1 MKVNNL
7 YKEINHNGILKIKN
21 KKEKIDD
28 YLNHMEDRR
37 MGLALLIRPSEQI
50 QRKIAEIVR
59 VIQKIE
65 PDQYF
70 YKNYQ
75 HHITLLDFTT
85 ARQDFKYSKEQIKI
99 YTAITEDVLKNIKK
113 FKIHCKGL
121 IASNDAILVKGF
133 YENIMNQIRKELRNK
148 MKENNLKNDE
158 RYKTMSSHIT
168 IARFKEPL
176 KNRDKL
182 LETLKMYE
190 QYDFGEFYVSNIEF
204 VYHNWYDSKRELIR
218 DYYLSD

>member
-1 MKVNNL
+1 MKIDNL
-7 YKEINHNGILKIKN
+7 YTNINNNGILKIKN
-21 KKEKIDD
+21 KEEKIDE

-37 MGLALLIRPSEQI
+37 MGLALLIRPSKQI
-50 QRKIAEIVR
+50 QRKIAEIEQ
-59 VIQKIE
+59 VIQKVE
-65 PDQYF
+65 PNQYF

-85 ARQDFKYSKEQIKI
+85 ARQDFRYSKKQIKI
-99 YTAITEDVLKNIKK
+99 YTTIVEDVLKNIKK

-121 IASNDAILVKGF
+121 IVSDDAILVKGF
-133 YENIMNQIRKELRNK
+133 YENIMNQIREELRNK

-190 QYDFGEFYVSNIEF
+190 QYDFGEFEVSNVEF
-204 VYHNWYDSKRELIR
+204 VYHNWYDSKRELIQ
-218 DYYLSD
+218 DYCLSN

>member
-1 MKVNNL
+1 MKINTLYTNINN
-7 YKEINHNGILKIKN
+7 NGISKIKN
-21 KKEKIDD
+21 KEEKIDE

-37 MGLALLIRPSEQI
+37 MGLALLIRPSIQI
-50 QRKIAEIVR
+50 QRKIAKVEQVLKQ
-59 VIQKIE
+59 VE
-65 PDQYF
+65 PNQYF
-70 YKNYQ
+70 YENYQ
-75 HHITLLDFTT
+75 HHVTLLDFIT
-85 ARQDFKYSKEQIKI
+85 ARQDFKYSKKQIEI
-99 YTAITEDVLKNIKK
+99 YSTLVEDVLKNIKK

-121 IASNDAILVKGF
+121 VVSNDAILVKGF
-133 YENIMNQIRKELRNK
+133 YENIMNQIRENLRK
-148 MKENNLKNDE
+148 KIKENNLKNDE

-218 DYYLSD
+218 NYLLDD

>member
-1 MKVNNL
+1 MKIDNL
-7 YKEINHNGILKIKN
+7 YTNINNNGILKIKN
-21 KKEKIDD
+21 KEEKIDE

-37 MGLALLIRPSEQI
+37 MGLALLIRPSKQI
-50 QRKIAEIVR
+50 QRKIAEIEQ
-59 VIQKIE
+59 VIKKIE
-65 PDQYF
+65 PNQYF
-70 YKNYQ
+70 YENYQ

-85 ARQDFKYSKEQIKI
+85 ARQDFKYSKKQIEI
-99 YTAITEDVLKNIKK
+99 YTTILEDVLKNIKK

-121 IASNDAILVKGF
+121 IVSNDAILVKGF
-133 YENIMNQIRKELRNK
+133 YENIMNQIREELRNK
-148 MKENNLKNDE
+148 MRENNLKNDE

-182 LETLKMYE
+182 LKTLKMYE

-204 VYHNWYDSKRELIR
+204 VYHNWYDSKRELLR
-218 DYYLSD
+218 DYSLGT